1 MKKSIYPPCLILLV
15 LLLVPV
21 TACTTKTA
29 AEKPQ
34 DTPSRQEQPAA
45 ETRAADAPMQP
56 AAMETTLQPDAGSRQ
71 DAPRENLPHNPHE
84 TAAKPDAVSGATI
97 DTVSGATVSQQ
108 QERTPASEAVGAGK
122 DMAASGAAVSQK
134 QHTPAA
140 TAGKTAGRKNTAAD
154 NTAAQAAAIEQEA
167 PSTPPDAIAA
177 DKAAISETV
186 EAAETQAE
194 PIAAAAAQHSEQDSS
209 EAVVQNEENSGKTA
223 EQEPT
228 AVSSPALAAA
238 DTSVPTKTA
247 GEAEP
252 TTAAGESV
260 PAETAGELKPA
271 DSASN
276 PDTAA
281 AENTAPPAAA
291 ANTAA
296 EQIPTAPST
305 GEPVPLAAADTPDPS
320 AEQNVPAYETTLAD
334 LISDFEKQGGSHGY
348 EPPPTFR
355 EEMLDLFSPQIFT
368 VALSKEPETEQ
379 KPKVSRM
386 VAVEEK
392 QRLELTYPG
401 HGWVYV
407 GEQTSQPGL
416 KYEQRKLQDENSIF
430 MFTAEKKG
438 DYILHFSYFDVFTNE
453 FVTDTIAVS
462 VSAAR
467 STAAKAMVKAP
478 DYQSGADSDAAEA
491 QAKKNTQAAASQP
504 SSNSTSNTGT
514 GTTPH
519 TAQAAAEAP
528 QTAGA
533 GSQSKISEQAMTAGT
548 AEAASSAAGNT
559 GDSTG
564 QVPTAASEEVL
575 SSDQLLEKARTAI
588 AAADAGTALTY
599 LDNFF
604 TTAEEKLDEG
614 WFLKGRAY
622 ELNGSVRNIRL
633 ALDAYKTLT
642 DSFPQSKY
650 WAEADARIRYIT
662 GFYINIQ

>member
-1 MKKSIYPPCLILLV
+1 MKKSIYPPCLILLI

-29 AEKPQ
+29 AEKSQ
-34 DTPSRQEQPAA
+34 DTPSRQEQPAVEADSHTDNTMSPQPTSA
-45 ETRAADAPMQP
+45 ETQPSKPAMQ
-56 AAMETTLQPDAGSRQ
+56 
-71 DAPRENLPHNPHE
+71 
-84 TAAKPDAVSGATI
+84 PDAVSGATI
-97 DTVSGATVSQQ
+97 DTVSGATISQRQ
-108 QERTPASEAVGAGK
+108 KRTPASEAVGANKG
-122 DMAASGAAVSQK
+122 MATSGAAVSQK

-140 TAGKTAGRKNTAAD
+140 TAGKTAD
-154 NTAAQAAAIEQEA
+154 
-167 PSTPPDAIAA
+167 
-177 DKAAISETV
+177 
-186 EAAETQAE
+186 
-194 PIAAAAAQHSEQDSS
+194 
-209 EAVVQNEENSGKTA
+209 KTA
-223 EQEPT
+223 TQESATVP
-228 AVSSPALAAA
+228 SPALAAT

-252 TTAAGESV
+252 TAAAGESV
-260 PAETAGELKPA
+260 AAETAGELKSA
-271 DSASN
+271 ASN
-276 PDTAA
+276 PDTVT
-281 AENTAPPAAA
+281 AENT
-291 ANTAA
+291 TAA
-296 EQIPTAPST
+296 DIAKATENTPQPTTTADTTAEQVPAAPST
-305 GEPVPLAAADTPDPS
+305 GEPVPLATADTPVLS

-334 LISDFEKQGGSHGY
+334 LISDFEKQGGTHGY
-348 EPPPTFR
+348 EPPPTFH

-416 KYEQRKLQDENSIF
+416 KYEQRKLQDNTSIF

-453 FVTDTIAVS
+453 FVTDAVAVS

-478 DYQSGADSDAAEA
+478 DYQTKADSDTTEA
-491 QAKKNTQAAASQP
+491 QAKKDTQAAASQS
-504 SSNSTSNTGT
+504 SSNLTANTGT
-514 GTTPH
+514 GTTTH
-519 TAQAAAEAP
+519 TAQAPSEAP
-528 QTAGA
+528 QTAST
-533 GSQSKISEQAMTAGT
+533 GSQSKTLEQAMTAGT
-548 AEAASSAAGNT
+548 VEAASSAAGNT

-564 QVPTAASEEVL
+564 QGPTAASEEVL
-575 SSDQLLEKARTAI
+575 SPDQLLEKARTAI
-588 AAADAGTALTY
+588 AAADAGKALTY
-599 LDNFF
+599 LNNFF

-614 WFLKGRAY
+614 WLLKGRAY
-622 ELNGSVRNIRL
+622 ELNGSMRNIRL
-633 ALDAYKTLT
+633 ALDAYRTLT
-642 DSFPQSKY
+642 DGFPQSKY

>member
-1 MKKSIYPPCLILLV
+1 MKKSIYPPCIILLV

-45 ETRAADAPMQP
+45 DV
-56 AAMETTLQPDAGSRQ
+56 
-71 DAPRENLPHNPHE
+71 APRTDDVPAQSAATE
-84 TAAKPDAVSGATI
+84 TAAKTDSGSSQKKPQETTEKPDAVSGATI
-97 DTVSGATVSQQ
+97 DSVSGATVSQRAKAQ
-108 QERTPASEAVGAGK
+108 SEPAVTAVQPSKQAG
-122 DMAASGAAVSQK
+122 SGAVV
-134 QHTPAA
+134 
-140 TAGKTAGRKNTAAD
+140 RN
-154 NTAAQAAAIEQEA
+154 
-167 PSTPPDAIAA
+167 
-177 DKAAISETV
+177 DKG
-186 EAAETQAE
+186 
-194 PIAAAAAQHSEQDSS
+194 
-209 EAVVQNEENSGKTA
+209 NSGKTA
-223 EQEPT
+223 AQEPT
-228 AVSSPALAAA
+228 AVPPPALAAA
-238 DTSVPTKTA
+238 DEQTVSGTISASAPTHTD
-247 GEAEP
+247 
-252 TTAAGESV
+252 TAAGNQSVHSGTADAPV
-260 PAETAGELKPA
+260 PAASAEMTSPA
-271 DSASN
+271 
-276 PDTAA
+276 
-281 AENTAPPAAA
+281 
-291 ANTAA
+291 TAA
-296 EQIPTAPST
+296 EQAPIAANTEAAFSAAA
-305 GEPVPLAAADTPDPS
+305 EPAQHTAAADTPDTPPPS
-320 AEQNVPAYETTLAD
+320 TEQNVPAYEMSLAD

-348 EPPPTFR
+348 EPPPTFH

-453 FVTDTIAVS
+453 FITDAVAVS

-478 DYQSGADSDAAEA
+478 DYQTEADSDTTEV
-491 QAKKNTQAAASQP
+491 QTNKNTQAAASQP
-504 SSNSTSNTGT
+504 SSSSTANTGI
-514 GTTPH
+514 GTTTH
-519 TAQAAAEAP
+519 TAQAASEAP
-528 QTAGA
+528 QTAGT
-533 GSQSKISEQAMTAGT
+533 GSQSKTSEQAMSVGT
-548 AEAASSAAGNT
+548 AEAASSTAGNT
-559 GDSTG
+559 GDSNG
-564 QVPTAASEEVL
+564 QGPTAASEEVL

-614 WFLKGRAY
+614 WLLKGRAY
-622 ELNGSVRNIRL
+622 ELNGSMRNIRL
-633 ALDAYKTLT
+633 ALDAYRTLT
-642 DSFPQSKY
+642 DGFPQSKY

>member
-1 MKKSIYPPCLILLV
+1 MGECSVKKSIYPPRLILLI
-15 LLLVPV
+15 LLIVPI

-34 DTPSRQEQPAA
+34 DTPSRQEQPAGNTSA
-45 ETRAADAPMQP
+45 NDAPMQP
-56 AAMETTLQPDAGSRQ
+56 AQPAMQ
-71 DAPRENLPHNPHE
+71 
-84 TAAKPDAVSGATI
+84 PDAVSGATI
-97 DTVSGATVSQQ
+97 DTVSGATVSQRQ
-108 QERTPASEAVGAGK
+108 KRTPASEAVGANKG
-122 DMAASGAAVSQK
+122 MATSGAAVSKK

-140 TAGKTAGRKNTAAD
+140 TAGKTADG
-154 NTAAQAAAIEQEA
+154 TAAQ
-167 PSTPPDAIAA
+167 
-177 DKAAISETV
+177 
-186 EAAETQAE
+186 
-194 PIAAAAAQHSEQDSS
+194 
-209 EAVVQNEENSGKTA
+209 
-223 EQEPT
+223 EPT
-228 AVSSPALAAA
+228 VDTSPALAAA

-252 TTAAGESV
+252 TAAAGESV
-260 PAETAGELKPA
+260 AAETARELKPA
-271 DSASN
+271 DSAAN
-276 PDTAA
+276 PDTVT
-281 AENTAPPAAA
+281 AENTATTAADIAKATENTAAA
-291 ANTAA
+291 ADTAA
-296 EQIPTAPST
+296 EQIPTASST
-305 GEPVPLAAADTPDPS
+305 GEPVPLATADTPVLS

-334 LISDFEKQGGSHGY
+334 LISDFEKQGGTHGY
-348 EPPPTFR
+348 EPPPTFH
-355 EEMLDLFSPQIFT
+355 EEMRDLFSPQIFT

-453 FVTDTIAVS
+453 FVTDAVAVS

-478 DYQSGADSDAAEA
+478 DYQTEADSDATEA
-491 QAKKNTQAAASQP
+491 QANKNTQAAASQS
-504 SSNSTSNTGT
+504 SSNSTANTGT
-514 GTTPH
+514 GTTTH
-519 TAQAAAEAP
+519 TAQAASEAP
-528 QTAGA
+528 QTAST
-533 GSQSKISEQAMTAGT
+533 GSQSKTSEQAMTAGT

-564 QVPTAASEEVL
+564 QSPTAASEEVL
-575 SSDQLLEKARTAI
+575 SPDQLLEKARTAI

-614 WFLKGRAY
+614 WLLKGRAY
-622 ELNGSVRNIRL
+622 ELNGSMRNIRL
-633 ALDAYKTLT
+633 ALDAYRTLT
-642 DSFPQSKY
+642 DGFPQSKY

-662 GFYINIQ
+662 GFYINIR

>member
-1 MKKSIYPPCLILLV
+1 MKKSIYTPCLILLV

-34 DTPSRQEQPAA
+34 DTPSRQEQSVAESASHTGNTMSPQPTPA
-45 ETRAADAPMQP
+45 ETQP
-56 AAMETTLQPDAGSRQ
+56 P
-71 DAPRENLPHNPHE
+71 
-84 TAAKPDAVSGATI
+84 KPAVQSDAVSGATI
-97 DTVSGATVSQQ
+97 DTVSGATVSQRQ
-108 QERTPASEAVGAGK
+108 KKTPASEAVGADK
-122 DMAASGAAVSQK
+122 DMATSGAAVSQK

-140 TAGKTAGRKNTAAD
+140 TAGKTADRTA
-154 NTAAQAAAIEQEA
+154 T
-167 PSTPPDAIAA
+167 
-177 DKAAISETV
+177 
-186 EAAETQAE
+186 
-194 PIAAAAAQHSEQDSS
+194 
-209 EAVVQNEENSGKTA
+209 
-223 EQEPT
+223 QEPT
-228 AVSSPALAAA
+228 VDTSPALAAA
-238 DTSVPTKTA
+238 NTSVPTKTA
-247 GEAEP
+247 GETEP
-252 TTAAGESV
+252 TAAAGESV
-260 PAETAGELKPA
+260 PAETAGELKPDA
-271 DSASN
+271 SASN

-291 ANTAA
+291 ADTAA

-305 GEPVPLAAADTPDPS
+305 GEPVPLAAADMTAPS
-320 AEQNVPAYETTLAD
+320 ADKNVPAYETTLAD

-348 EPPPTFR
+348 EPPPTFH

-453 FVTDTIAVS
+453 FITDAVAVS

-478 DYQSGADSDAAEA
+478 DYQTEADSDTTEA
-491 QAKKNTQAAASQP
+491 QTNKNTQAAASQP
-504 SSNSTSNTGT
+504 SSSSTANTRI
-514 GTTPH
+514 GTTTH
-519 TAQAAAEAP
+519 TAQAASEAP
-528 QTAGA
+528 QTTGT
-533 GSQSKISEQAMTAGT
+533 GSQSKTSEQAMTAGT
-548 AEAASSAAGNT
+548 AEAASSTAGNT
-559 GDSTG
+559 GDSNG
-564 QVPTAASEEVL
+564 QGPTAASEEAL

-614 WFLKGRAY
+614 WLLKGRAY
-622 ELNGSVRNIRL
+622 ELNGSMRNIRL
-633 ALDAYKTLT
+633 ALDAYRTLT
-642 DSFPQSKY
+642 DGFPQSKY

>member
-1 MKKSIYPPCLILLV
+1 MKKSIYPPCLILLI

-34 DTPSRQEQPAA
+34 DTPSRQEQPAGNTSA
-45 ETRAADAPMQP
+45 NDAPMQP
-56 AAMETTLQPDAGSRQ
+56 AQPAMQ
-71 DAPRENLPHNPHE
+71 
-84 TAAKPDAVSGATI
+84 PDAVSGATI
-97 DTVSGATVSQQ
+97 DTVSGATVSQRQ
-108 QERTPASEAVGAGK
+108 KRTPASEAVGANKG
-122 DMAASGAAVSQK
+122 MATSGAAVSKK

-140 TAGKTAGRKNTAAD
+140 TAGKTADGTA
-154 NTAAQAAAIEQEA
+154 
-167 PSTPPDAIAA
+167 
-177 DKAAISETV
+177 V
-186 EAAETQAE
+186 
-194 PIAAAAAQHSEQDSS
+194 
-209 EAVVQNEENSGKTA
+209 
-223 EQEPT
+223 QEPT
-228 AVSSPALAAA
+228 VDTSPALAAA

-252 TTAAGESV
+252 TAAAGESV
-260 PAETAGELKPA
+260 AAETAGELKSA
-271 DSASN
+271 ASN
-276 PDTAA
+276 PDTVT
-281 AENTAPPAAA
+281 AENTTT
-291 ANTAA
+291 TAA
-296 EQIPTAPST
+296 DIAKATENTPQPTTTADTAVEQVPTAPST
-305 GEPVPLAAADTPDPS
+305 GEPVPLAAADTPVPS
-320 AEQNVPAYETTLAD
+320 VEQNVPAYETTLAD

-348 EPPPTFR
+348 EPPPTFQ
-355 EEMLDLFSPQIFT
+355 EEMRDLFSPQIFT

-453 FVTDTIAVS
+453 FVTDAVAVS

-478 DYQSGADSDAAEA
+478 DYQTEADSDTTEA
-491 QAKKNTQAAASQP
+491 QANKNTQAAASQS
-504 SSNSTSNTGT
+504 SSNSTANTGT
-514 GTTPH
+514 GTTTH
-519 TAQAAAEAP
+519 TVQAASEAP
-528 QTAGA
+528 QTAST
-533 GSQSKISEQAMTAGT
+533 GSQSKTSEQAMTAGT

-564 QVPTAASEEVL
+564 QGPTAASEEVL
-575 SSDQLLEKARTAI
+575 SPDQLLEKARTAI
-588 AAADAGTALTY
+588 AAADAGKALTY
-599 LDNFF
+599 LNNFF

-614 WFLKGRAY
+614 LLLKGRAY
-622 ELNGSVRNIRL
+622 ELNGSMRNIRL

-642 DSFPQSKY
+642 DGFPQSKY

>member
-1 MKKSIYPPCLILLV
+1 MGECSVKKSIYPPCLILLI
-15 LLLVPV
+15 LLIVPI

-34 DTPSRQEQPAA
+34 DTPSRQEQPAGNTSA
-45 ETRAADAPMQP
+45 DDAPMQP
-56 AAMETTLQPDAGSRQ
+56 TQPTPAETQPSKPAMP
-71 DAPRENLPHNPHE
+71 
-84 TAAKPDAVSGATI
+84 PDAVSGATI
-97 DTVSGATVSQQ
+97 DTVSGATVSQRQ
-108 QERTPASEAVGAGK
+108 KRTPASEAVGADKG
-122 DMAASGAAVSQK
+122 MATSGAAVSKK

-140 TAGKTAGRKNTAAD
+140 TAGKTAG
-154 NTAAQAAAIEQEA
+154 
-167 PSTPPDAIAA
+167 
-177 DKAAISETV
+177 
-186 EAAETQAE
+186 
-194 PIAAAAAQHSEQDSS
+194 
-209 EAVVQNEENSGKTA
+209 KTA
-223 EQEPT
+223 TQESATVP
-228 AVSSPALAAA
+228 SPALAAA

-252 TTAAGESV
+252 TAAAGESV
-260 PAETAGELKPA
+260 PAETAGELKSA
-271 DSASN
+271 ASN
-276 PDTAA
+276 PDTVT
-281 AENTAPPAAA
+281 AENT
-291 ANTAA
+291 TAA
-296 EQIPTAPST
+296 DIAKATENTPQPTTTADTAVEQVPTAPST
-305 GEPVPLAAADTPDPS
+305 GEPVPLATADTPVLS

-348 EPPPTFR
+348 EPPPTFQ
-355 EEMLDLFSPQIFT
+355 EEMRDLFSPQIFT

-453 FVTDTIAVS
+453 FVTDAVAVS

-478 DYQSGADSDAAEA
+478 DYQTEADSDATEA
-491 QAKKNTQAAASQP
+491 QANKNTQAAASQS
-504 SSNSTSNTGT
+504 SSNSTANTGT
-514 GTTPH
+514 GTTTH
-519 TAQAAAEAP
+519 TAQAASEAP
-528 QTAGA
+528 QTAST
-533 GSQSKISEQAMTAGT
+533 GSQSKTSEQAMTAGT

-564 QVPTAASEEVL
+564 QSPTAASEEVL
-575 SSDQLLEKARTAI
+575 SPDQLLEKARTAI
-588 AAADAGTALTY
+588 AAADAGKALTY
-599 LDNFF
+599 LNNFF

-614 WFLKGRAY
+614 LLLKGRAY
-622 ELNGSVRNIRL
+622 ELNGSMRNIRL

-642 DSFPQSKY
+642 DGFPQSKY

>member
-34 DTPSRQEQPAA
+34 DPPSRQEQPAV
-45 ETRAADAPMQP
+45 EADSHTDNTMSPQPTKPAMQ
-56 AAMETTLQPDAGSRQ
+56 
-71 DAPRENLPHNPHE
+71 
-84 TAAKPDAVSGATI
+84 PDAVSGATI
-97 DTVSGATVSQQ
+97 DTVSGATVSQRQ
-108 QERTPASEAVGAGK
+108 KRTPASEAVGANKG
-122 DMAASGAAVSQK
+122 MATSGAAVSQK

-140 TAGKTAGRKNTAAD
+140 TAGKTAGQKNTAAD
-154 NTAAQAAAIEQEA
+154 KTAA
-167 PSTPPDAIAA
+167 
-177 DKAAISETV
+177 KAQSEPTV
-186 EAAETQAE
+186 T
-194 PIAAAAAQHSEQDSS
+194 AAAQHSKQNSS
-209 EAVVQNEENSGKTA
+209 EAVVQNEENSGKTTA
-223 EQEPT
+223 QEPT
-228 AVSSPALAAA
+228 VDTSPALAAA

-252 TTAAGESV
+252 TAAAGESV
-260 PAETAGELKPA
+260 AAETARELKPA
-271 DSASN
+271 DSAAN
-276 PDTAA
+276 PDTVT
-281 AENTAPPAAA
+281 AENTATTAADIAKATENTAAA
-291 ANTAA
+291 ADTAA
-296 EQIPTAPST
+296 EQIPTASST
-305 GEPVPLAAADTPDPS
+305 GEPVPLATADTPVLS

-334 LISDFEKQGGSHGY
+334 LISDFEKQGGTHGY
-348 EPPPTFR
+348 EPPPTFH
-355 EEMLDLFSPQIFT
+355 EEMRDLFSPQIFT

-453 FVTDTIAVS
+453 FVTDAVAVS

-478 DYQSGADSDAAEA
+478 DYQTEADSDATEA
-491 QAKKNTQAAASQP
+491 QANKNTQAAASQS
-504 SSNSTSNTGT
+504 SSNSTANTGT
-514 GTTPH
+514 GTTTH
-519 TAQAAAEAP
+519 TAQAASEAP
-528 QTAGA
+528 QTAST
-533 GSQSKISEQAMTAGT
+533 GSQSKTSEQAMTAGT

-564 QVPTAASEEVL
+564 QSPTAASEEVL
-575 SSDQLLEKARTAI
+575 SPDQLLEKARTAI
-588 AAADAGTALTY
+588 AAADAGKALTY
-599 LDNFF
+599 LNNFF

-614 WFLKGRAY
+614 WLLKGRAY
-622 ELNGSVRNIRL
+622 ELNGSMRNIRL
-633 ALDAYKTLT
+633 ALDAYRTLT
-642 DSFPQSKY
+642 DGFPQSKY

-662 GFYINIQ
+662 GFYINIR

>member
-34 DTPSRQEQPAA
+34 DTPSRQEQPAVEADSHTDNTMSPQPTSA
-45 ETRAADAPMQP
+45 ETQPSKPAMQ
-56 AAMETTLQPDAGSRQ
+56 
-71 DAPRENLPHNPHE
+71 
-84 TAAKPDAVSGATI
+84 PDAVSGATI
-97 DTVSGATVSQQ
+97 DTVSGATVSQRQ
-108 QERTPASEAVGAGK
+108 KRTPASEAVGANKG
-122 DMAASGAAVSQK
+122 MATSGAAVSKK

-140 TAGKTAGRKNTAAD
+140 TAGKTADG
-154 NTAAQAAAIEQEA
+154 TAAQ
-167 PSTPPDAIAA
+167 
-177 DKAAISETV
+177 
-186 EAAETQAE
+186 
-194 PIAAAAAQHSEQDSS
+194 
-209 EAVVQNEENSGKTA
+209 
-223 EQEPT
+223 EPT
-228 AVSSPALAAA
+228 VDTSPALAAT

-252 TTAAGESV
+252 TAAAGESV
-260 PAETAGELKPA
+260 AAETAGELTLA

-281 AENTAPPAAA
+281 AENTAPPAVAADTAAENTAHSVATADIAKAA
-291 ANTAA
+291 ANTAAAADTAA

-305 GEPVPLAAADTPDPS
+305 GKPVPLAAADTPDPS
-320 AEQNVPAYETTLAD
+320 AEQNVPTYETTLAD

-348 EPPPTFR
+348 EPPPTFQ
-355 EEMLDLFSPQIFT
+355 EEMRDLFSPQIFT

-416 KYEQRKLQDENSIF
+416 KYEQRKLQDNNSIF

-453 FVTDTIAVS
+453 FVTDAVAVS

-478 DYQSGADSDAAEA
+478 DYQTEADSDATEA

-504 SSNSTSNTGT
+504 SGNSTAPTGT
-514 GTTPH
+514 GTTTH
-519 TAQAAAEAP
+519 TAQAASEAP
-528 QTAGA
+528 QTAGT
-533 GSQSKISEQAMTAGT
+533 GSQSKTSEQAMSAGT

-575 SSDQLLEKARTAI
+575 SADQLLEKARTAI

-599 LDNFF
+599 LNNFF

>member
-34 DTPSRQEQPAA
+34 DTPSRQEQPAVEAASHTDNTMSPQPAPA
-45 ETRAADAPMQP
+45 ETQPSKPAMQ
-56 AAMETTLQPDAGSRQ
+56 T
-71 DAPRENLPHNPHE
+71 
-84 TAAKPDAVSGATI
+84 DAVSGATI
-97 DTVSGATVSQQ
+97 DTVSGATVSQRQ
-108 QERTPASEAVGAGK
+108 KRTPASEAVGADK
-122 DMAASGAAVSQK
+122 DMATSGVVVSQK
-134 QHTPAA
+134 QHTPAPH
-140 TAGKTAGRKNTAAD
+140 AGKTA
-154 NTAAQAAAIEQEA
+154 
-167 PSTPPDAIAA
+167 
-177 DKAAISETV
+177 
-186 EAAETQAE
+186 
-194 PIAAAAAQHSEQDSS
+194 
-209 EAVVQNEENSGKTA
+209 GKTA

-238 DTSVPTKTA
+238 DTSVPTKIA

-252 TTAAGESV
+252 TAAAGESV
-260 PAETAGELKPA
+260 PAETAGELKSA
-271 DSASN
+271 ASN
-276 PDTAA
+276 PDTVT
-281 AENTAPPAAA
+281 AENTTTTGADIAKATENTAAA
-291 ANTAA
+291 ADTAA

-305 GEPVPLAAADTPDPS
+305 GEPVPLAAADTPVPS

-348 EPPPTFR
+348 EPPPTFH

-416 KYEQRKLQDENSIF
+416 KYEQRKLQDNNSIF

-453 FVTDTIAVS
+453 FVTDAVAVS

-478 DYQSGADSDAAEA
+478 DYQTEADSDATEA
-491 QAKKNTQAAASQP
+491 QANKNTQAAASQP
-504 SSNSTSNTGT
+504 SSNSIANTGT
-514 GTTPH
+514 GTTTH
-519 TAQAAAEAP
+519 TAQAASEAP

-533 GSQSKISEQAMTAGT
+533 GSQSKTSEQAMTAGT
-548 AEAASSAAGNT
+548 AEAASSTAGNT

-564 QVPTAASEEVL
+564 QGPTAASEEVL
-575 SSDQLLEKARTAI
+575 SPDQLLEKARTAI
-588 AAADAGTALTY
+588 AAADAGKALTY

-614 WFLKGRAY
+614 WLLKGRAY
-622 ELNGSVRNIRL
+622 ELNGSMRNIRL

-642 DSFPQSKY
+642 DGFPQSKY

-662 GFYINIQ
+662 GFYINIR

>member
-34 DTPSRQEQPAA
+34 DTPSRQEQPAGNTSA
-45 ETRAADAPMQP
+45 DDAPMQLAQPSKP
-56 AAMETTLQPDAGSRQ
+56 AMQ
-71 DAPRENLPHNPHE
+71 
-84 TAAKPDAVSGATI
+84 PDAVSGATI
-97 DTVSGATVSQQ
+97 DTVSGATVSQRQ
-108 QERTPASEAVGAGK
+108 KRTPASEAVGADKG
-122 DMAASGAAVSQK
+122 MATSGAVVSQK

-140 TAGKTAGRKNTAAD
+140 TAGKTADG
-154 NTAAQAAAIEQEA
+154 TAAQ
-167 PSTPPDAIAA
+167 
-177 DKAAISETV
+177 
-186 EAAETQAE
+186 
-194 PIAAAAAQHSEQDSS
+194 
-209 EAVVQNEENSGKTA
+209 
-223 EQEPT
+223 EPT
-228 AVSSPALAAA
+228 VDTSPALAAA

-252 TTAAGESV
+252 TAAAGESV
-260 PAETAGELKPA
+260 AAETAGELTLA
-271 DSASN
+271 ASN
-276 PDTAA
+276 PDTVT
-281 AENTAPPAAA
+281 AENT
-291 ANTAA
+291 TAA
-296 EQIPTAPST
+296 DITKATENTPQPTTTADTTAEQVPAAPST
-305 GEPVPLAAADTPDPS
+305 GEPVPLATADTPVPS

-348 EPPPTFR
+348 EPPPTFQ
-355 EEMLDLFSPQIFT
+355 EEMRDLFSPQIFT

-453 FVTDTIAVS
+453 FVTDAVAVS

-478 DYQSGADSDAAEA
+478 DYQTEADSDATEAEA
-491 QAKKNTQAAASQP
+491 NKNTQAAASQP
-504 SSNSTSNTGT
+504 SSNSTAPTGT

-519 TAQAAAEAP
+519 TAQAASEAP

-533 GSQSKISEQAMTAGT
+533 GSQSKTSEQTMSAGT
-548 AEAASSAAGNT
+548 AEAASSTAGNT

-564 QVPTAASEEVL
+564 QAPAASEEVL
-575 SSDQLLEKARTAI
+575 SPDQLLEKARTAI
-588 AAADAGTALTY
+588 AAADAGKALTY

-614 WFLKGRAY
+614 WLLKGRAY
-622 ELNGSVRNIRL
+622 ELNGSMRNIRL
-633 ALDAYKTLT
+633 ALDAYRTLT
-642 DSFPQSKY
+642 DGFPQSKY

-662 GFYINIQ
+662 GFYINIR

>member
-1 MKKSIYPPCLILLV
+1 MKKSIYPPCLILLI
-15 LLLVPV
+15 LLIVPV

-34 DTPSRQEQPAA
+34 DTPSRQEQSATESASHTDNTMSPQPTPA
-45 ETRAADAPMQP
+45 ETQPSKPAMQ
-56 AAMETTLQPDAGSRQ
+56 
-71 DAPRENLPHNPHE
+71 
-84 TAAKPDAVSGATI
+84 PDAVSGATI
-97 DTVSGATVSQQ
+97 DTVSGATISQRQ
-108 QERTPASEAVGAGK
+108 KRTPASEAVGADK
-122 DMAASGAAVSQK
+122 DMATSGAAVSKK

-140 TAGKTAGRKNTAAD
+140 TAGKTADGTA
-154 NTAAQAAAIEQEA
+154 TQESA
-167 PSTPPDAIAA
+167 
-177 DKAAISETV
+177 TV
-186 EAAETQAE
+186 
-194 PIAAAAAQHSEQDSS
+194 P
-209 EAVVQNEENSGKTA
+209 
-223 EQEPT
+223 
-228 AVSSPALAAA
+228 SPALAAT

-247 GEAEP
+247 DETEP
-252 TTAAGESV
+252 TAAAGESV

-271 DSASN
+271 ASN
-276 PDTAA
+276 PDTVTAENTAATAADIAKA
-281 AENTAPPAAA
+281 AENTVAAA
-291 ANTAA
+291 DTAA

-320 AEQNVPAYETTLAD
+320 AEQNVPTYETTLAD

-348 EPPPTFR
+348 EPPPTFQ
-355 EEMLDLFSPQIFT
+355 EEMRDLFSPQIFT

-416 KYEQRKLQDENSIF
+416 KYEQRKLQDNNSIF

-453 FVTDTIAVS
+453 FVTDAVAVS

-478 DYQSGADSDAAEA
+478 DYQTEADSDATEA
-491 QAKKNTQAAASQP
+491 QANKNTQAAASQS
-504 SSNSTSNTGT
+504 SSNSTANTGT
-514 GTTPH
+514 GTTTH
-519 TAQAAAEAP
+519 TAQAASEAP
-528 QTAGA
+528 QTAST
-533 GSQSKISEQAMTAGT
+533 GSQSKTSEQAMTAGT

-564 QVPTAASEEVL
+564 QGPTAASEEVL
-575 SSDQLLEKARTAI
+575 SPDQLLEKARTAI
-588 AAADAGTALTY
+588 AAADAGKALTY
-599 LDNFF
+599 LNNFF

-614 WFLKGRAY
+614 WLLKGRAY
-622 ELNGSVRNIRL
+622 ELNGSMRNIRL

-642 DSFPQSKY
+642 DGFPQSKY